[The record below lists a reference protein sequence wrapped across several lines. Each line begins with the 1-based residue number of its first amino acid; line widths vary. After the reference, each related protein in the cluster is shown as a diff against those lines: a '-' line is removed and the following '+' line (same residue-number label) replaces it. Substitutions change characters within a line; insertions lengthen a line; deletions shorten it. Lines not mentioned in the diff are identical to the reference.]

1 MVFLVPMTN
10 AQAKTV
16 QGGKIHVGVMLPLH
30 DDDGDGRRMV
40 EYYRGVL
47 MACDSLRC
55 LGVSVDV
62 HAWNVPKDAD
72 ISKTLKENEAA
83 ACDLSGASPCGIC

>member
-1 MVFLVPMTN
+1 MIMISFLRHILLFFVVFLVPMTN

-40 EYYRGVL
+40 E
-47 MACDSLRC
+47 
-55 LGVSVDV
+55 
-62 HAWNVPKDAD
+62 
-72 ISKTLKENEAA
+72 
-83 ACDLSGASPCGIC
+83 